1 MDTFGNKLQQKA
13 LQQPKQKK
21 SKSAEFLMGSEE
33 RAAVVGIENP
43 AFNGEGS
50 AALSNSPSWLG
61 RKMRGD
67 RPDSTLAA
75 HQKKLVLQAPARERG
90 NERIRNYFD
99 PPLPEQTDPR
109 QCGMAGVSAE
119 DELELKIL
127 NADEN
132 RLYERMTALLD
143 EDETFIDLP
152 GTLQASR
159 DEEVLEV
166 KAGDLV
172 LQRQLLLHSGGGCDA
187 SGSGPSQAHTI
198 AKAQAEST
206 AWLGG
211 EAGLQA
217 ARAAEEVIPCYAQQ
231 LRERVR
237 PDMITLGSL
246 SLQQQT
252 DQKGTQEWSE
262 WAERKKRLMAFFT
275 GNVE

>member
-1 MDTFGNKLQQKA
+1 KLQQKA

-33 RAAVVGIENP
+33 RAAVVGIENL

-75 HQKKLVLQAPARERG
+75 HQKKLELQAPARER
-90 NERIRNYFD
+90 E
-99 PPLPEQTDPR
+99 
-109 QCGMAGVSAE
+109 
-119 DELELKIL
+119 IL

-172 LQRQLLLHSGGGCDA
+172 LQRRLLLHSGDGCDA

-275 GNVE
+275 GNVEVNDHALYAS